1 MRTTLTLEDDVA
13 ASLERLRKVGDDS
26 LKSLVNRALRLG
38 LREMEEE
45 RSPREPFVQETL
57 SAGECRLNDL
67 DDIGEVLTLVEG
79 DDRR

>member
-13 ASLERLRKVGDDS
+13 TSLERLRKTGDVS

-38 LREMEEE
+38 LRELEE
-45 RSPREPFVQETL
+45 RPPREPFVQETL

-79 DDRR
+79 DAHR